1 MHACVY
7 LLPYRGRV
15 SCTSVACAVDQL
27 ARTLS
32 HARTYAAV
40 ALRGNR
46 CSRLFTSCVKSSPV
60 ECVASNHLRQAVV
73 ALNDLPSLPAY
84 AKVALRLPY
93 CAFLSAERGGVLE
106 PRSHAN
112 THGTSSSHCH
122 YEYQPSIQPNP
133 HSPAAIHLHHHLHRP
148 RHPPPCA
155 PSSLFSGIV
164 RIPHARLFLP
174 ASDHSAARARP
185 FFATLT
191 VSPLDAP
198 SDRA

>member
-1 MHACVY
+1 MF
-7 LLPYRGRV
+7 
-15 SCTSVACAVDQL
+15 T
-27 ARTLS
+27 
-32 HARTYAAV
+32 AA
-40 ALRGNR
+40 
-46 CSRLFTSCVKSSPV
+46 SSCVKSSPV

-93 CAFLSAERGGVLE
+93 CAFLSAERGRVLE
-106 PRSHAN
+106 PHPRKHPRRLLLALPLRIPAISP
-112 THGTSSSHCH
+112 T
-122 YEYQPSIQPNP
+122 QPNP
-133 HSPAAIHLHHHLHRP
+133 TLPLPPPSISTTTSTALRP